1 MLERQYIEYI
11 LTKGIDT
18 STDPQSQSMLVEL
31 NNAEPDLFGQFST
44 RNYVMDESLTD
55 SYLSCVD
62 ADGLSSSVD
71 FYVPWTKSLDSLN
84 NNLLLIGRTGTSGVC
99 GMADSDAVV
108 AFNLSTRKG
117 KYFNPISPYDM
128 TFKSIS
134 KSTTYDE
141 MSFDVLDEDGGP
153 YYGAV
158 TFDGTTARLNITGPD
173 GQKIKDNFAITLSG
187 GTIGACPKI
196 IAVKKDKHGIDYSY
210 FLVVAVDTSTSKL
223 IFNKYYSDQTVNH
236 GSFVEDAS
244 LFTCTTNTPNSATL
258 SAIRVDHPTKY
269 QCLLVATWDS
279 ANHVN
284 VRGIVLSTSAE
295 YSILATG
302 MTGSATM
309 YDIHMG
315 HAGHDYSS
323 GKRSVYLT
331 WAYLTGG
338 NYTIRGRVIEY
349 GTSSISAPHSV
360 DSIASLAVSG
370 YGNCRVSSCMNG
382 PYGSHTNEQYVMYSI
397 GTTSYDTL
405 AAPSMSYLVLVSF
418 AVSIDSILNQPGSAI
433 GPLLRSRDTGK
444 ILCPF
449 SICYTDVAN
458 TVTQPTYV
466 VGELSE
472 PLAMVATYYWRPM
485 AVAFPKQG
493 SYSGA
498 HKIIG
503 NFLYNPATA
512 YSTQMIFC
520 CIKQNVDAGYT
531 NSYEYFFVEFDENAK
546 GKAATCRDTIG
557 SNRYYAGAVTSYFDG
572 NAGMEANY
580 IQHPII
586 EWQAS
591 TSEASGV
598 AGSDTYRY
606 CAIYEITN
614 NNGEV
619 ERSGVSNIIDVTLGA
634 DPFYHVDVR
643 CTCDVFGWYNKNRSG
658 VSGMRIELYRTAAG
672 SAGPFYRC
680 QSSLHAYTPAITYI
694 QIHDTMVDA
703 TLLTQ
708 EVLYTDGNVLENTCP
723 PPSAA
728 LVQHNQRLFI
738 ANQADRNEIWY
749 SKTKQ
754 QGVAV
759 EFAEEFTFRVQT
771 DSGLPI
777 TQLASMDG
785 YLFIFTSEAI
795 YRVHGDGPNSLG
807 EGTPFPNPIKIC
819 SGVGAVDNSPILLT
833 DMGILFIAKTGIHML
848 GRDLKVS
855 FVGEQVRSYRTRTFN
870 SIVHMPT
877 EKRIIFTMDIVLGGT
892 SADPSALVWC
902 YEKGQWVTFSGAWHG
917 IFGCAEADDVIYILV
932 DSTAA
937 ISEGHSGK
945 QYAIGSYTPTRTGT
959 VMTTD
964 VNTMTIKTP
973 CLRLGEFPRY
983 QRVQIVHIVGSIAS
997 GTYSVDIYYDGASVA
1012 GETITGQTAFPFRW
1026 KPAKQKCS
1034 SIQIK
1039 ITCEG
1044 DMTIS
1049 KIGLTVGLKKKSEL
1063 GA

>member
-1 MLERQYIEYI
+1 MLERQYIEYV

-31 NNAEPDLFGQFST
+31 DNAEPDLFGQFST
-44 RNYVMDESLTD
+44 RNYVMNQSD
-55 SYLSCVD
+55 SYAYLSCVD
-62 ADGLSSSVD
+62 SDGVAAFTD
-71 FYVPWTKSLDSLN
+71 FWLAWTKSLDSLN
-84 NNLLLIGRTGTSGVC
+84 KNLLLIGRTGHLGACLSS
-99 GMADSDAVV
+99 DSDCIV
-108 AFNLSTRKG
+108 AFNPNTKKG
-117 KYFNPISPYDM
+117 KYCSPISPYDM
-128 TFKSIS
+128 TFRSIDKSA
-134 KSTTYDE
+134 TYDE
-141 MSFDVLDEDGGP
+141 MSFDVLDAAGGP
-153 YYGAV
+153 YYGSV
-158 TFDGTTARLNITGPD
+158 TFDGTTARLNVIGPD
-173 GQKIKDNFAITLSG
+173 GQKIKDNYALTVSGSGTL
-187 GTIGACPKI
+187 GACPKI
-196 IAVKKDKHGIDYSY
+196 IAIKQDTHGITNSY
-210 FLVVAVDTSTSKL
+210 FLVVAVDTSTSNL
-223 IFNKYYSDQTVNH
+223 MWNKYYPDQSVNG
-236 GSFVEDAS
+236 GSFKESAN
-244 LFTCTTNTPNSATL
+244 LFVCSTNTPNSATL
-258 SAIRVDHPTKY
+258 AAIRVDHPTNY

-284 VRGIVLSTSAE
+284 VRGIVLSSTSE

-315 HAGHDYSS
+315 HAGHDYDS

-338 NYTIRGRVIEY
+338 NYTIRGRLIEY

-360 DSIASLAVSG
+360 DTIGATAVTG
-370 YGNCRVSSCMNG
+370 YGNCRVSSCMNAA
-382 PYGSHTNEQYVMYSI
+382 YGTEVNTQWVMYSI

-405 AAPSMSYLVLVSF
+405 AARSMSYLVFVSF
-418 AVSIDSILNQPGSAI
+418 AVSVDSILNQPGSAI
-433 GPLLRSRDTGK
+433 GPLLRSKTTGK

-449 SICYTDVAN
+449 SICYTDAAN

-466 VGELSE
+466 VGELST
-472 PLAMVATYYWRPM
+472 PIGLSSTYYWRPM

-498 HKIIG
+498 HKIVG
-503 NFLYNPATA
+503 NFMYNPSSS
-512 YSTQMIFC
+512 YSNQIIFC
-520 CIKQNVDAGYT
+520 CVKQNLDAGYT
-531 NSYEYFFVEFDENAK
+531 NSYEYFFVTFDETIK

-557 SNRYYAGAVTSYFDG
+557 SNRYYAGAVTGYYDG
-572 NAGMEANY
+572 CNSMEANY

-598 AGSDTYRY
+598 AGSATYQY
-606 CAIYEITN
+606 CAIYEVTN

-619 ERSGVSNIIDVTLGA
+619 ERSGVSNIISVTLGA
-634 DPFYHVDVR
+634 DPFYHVDIR
-643 CTCDVFGWYNKNRSG
+643 ATCDVFGWYNKNRSG
-658 VSGMRIELYRTAAG
+658 VSGMRIELYRTAGG

-680 QSSLHAYTPAITYI
+680 QSSLHAYSPAITYI

-703 TLLTQ
+703 TLITN
-708 EVLYTDGNVLENTCP
+708 EMLYTTGNVLENTIP

-728 LVQHNQRLFI
+728 LAQHNQRIFI

-749 SKTKQ
+749 SKTKE

-771 DSGLPI
+771 DSGLPV

-807 EGTPFPNPIKIC
+807 EGVPFPNPIKIC

-833 DMGILFIAKTGIHML
+833 DMGILFIAKTGIHIL
-848 GRDLKVS
+848 GRDLKVQ
-855 FVGEQVRSYRTRTFN
+855 FIGEQVRSYRTRTFN
-870 SIVHMPT
+870 AIAHMPS
-877 EKRIIFTMDIVLGGT
+877 EKRVIFTMDAYGT
-892 SADPSALVWC
+892 TDPGALVWC
-902 YEKGQWVTFSGAWHG
+902 YEKGQWVTFSGTWHSV
-917 IFGCAEADDVIYILV
+917 FGVAEADDVIYV
-932 DSTAA
+932 VHNNSDTS
-937 ISEGHSGK
+937 K
-945 QYAIGSYTPTRTGT
+945 NRIGSYTPTLSGT
-959 VMTTD
+959 AITTD

-973 CLRLGEFPRY
+973 WLRLGEFPRY
-983 QRVQIVHIVGSIAS
+983 QRVQMLHIVGSRSS
-997 GTYSVDIYYDGASVA
+997 GSYSVEIFCDGSSVVS
-1012 GETITGQTAFPFRW
+1012 ETISGQTTFPFRW
-1026 KPAKQKCS
+1026 KPSKQKCS
-1034 SIQIK
+1034 SMQVK
-1039 ITCEG
+1039 ITCAG
-1044 DMTIS
+1044 DITIS